1 MAAERAS
8 RPCSSSSPAQLGR
21 DQAPWRSGWA
31 DCWAAGAC
39 QGAMRRAAQSA
50 ARSLALA
57 ASRRAAGTAEITP
70 AAAGLALA
78 RAGEQRAVS
87 VALQPL
93 LLSCRVGDK
102 HQLRQ
107 LISQPC
113 RAMRR
118 SHFLPSAA
126 AAACSSCLQTPGPS
140 LPALLAQL
148 GRTISTPPAHLRR
161 APHLPTPSSAS
172 CRSRQVGCRRDCRNC
187 MQVAGGPLTR
197 PAAHVLKGAHAPPH
211 LLVCLQLMWW
221 SGSASTAAR

>member
-1 MAAERAS
+1 
-8 RPCSSSSPAQLGR
+8 
-21 DQAPWRSGWA
+21 
-31 DCWAAGAC
+31 
-39 QGAMRRAAQSA
+39 MRRAAQSA

-172 CRSRQVGCRRDCRNC
+172 CRSRQVGCRARLP
-187 MQVAGGPLTR
+187 QLHAGGWRPFDQAGSACPEGCTR
-197 PAAHVLKGAHAPPH
+197 PSPPTRLPAAYVVERFGKYSRTLTPGLHVLIPI
-211 LLVCLQLMWW
+211 VSW
-221 SGSASTAAR
+221 AACGRSC